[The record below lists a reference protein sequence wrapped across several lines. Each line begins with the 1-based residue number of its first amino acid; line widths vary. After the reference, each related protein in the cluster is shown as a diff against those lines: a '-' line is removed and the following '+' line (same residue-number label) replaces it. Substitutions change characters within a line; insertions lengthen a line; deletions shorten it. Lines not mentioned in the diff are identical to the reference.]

1 MGRTAVG
8 PICPW
13 PRLTNRFRCSQA
25 LTQLGLNLVNI
36 RVSVIVFRKKIVKDN
51 DPVEFQL
58 GVVHR
63 AWTIWLILWA
73 SALYRET
80 ESVAKLAMEW
90 FMIAL
95 PHQHHHKPCTK
106 HTRACTVHAESSQ
119 TNLCHWFLAFLQMLL
134 ARILTVCPLL
144 QMKTRVCWAH
154 DDALHFCSS
163 IHENLPPMQYFLHYN
178 LLESCCKM
186 LVAISSEQSS
196 SICLQLQPTIFSWT
210 WW

>member
-1 MGRTAVG
+1 MANLMG
-8 PICPW
+8 
-13 PRLTNRFRCSQA
+13 
-25 LTQLGLNLVNI
+25 
-36 RVSVIVFRKKIVKDN
+36 
-51 DPVEFQL
+51 
-58 GVVHR
+58 
-63 AWTIWLILWA
+63 
-73 SALYRET
+73 YRET
-80 ESVAKLAMEW
+80 ESVASNGVIHHCPAPSAPPQVHKL
-90 FMIAL
+90 
-95 PHQHHHKPCTK
+95 CTK

-196 SICLQLQPTIFSWT
+196 SICLQLQPTIFS
-210 WW
+210 